1 MEKEE
6 EEETNFDRSNAK
18 STGLEKEA
26 NAASSYAFAE
36 TAYHS
41 TSHQHVLHFFCFS
54 EKRREEKRAEQSRAE
69 RRKTKVIYVV
79 RQRRRKD
86 YDL

>member
-41 TSHQHVLHFFCFS
+41 TSHQHVLHFFLFFWE
-54 EKRREEKRAEQSRAE
+54 EKRREESRTEQSRE
-69 RRKTKVIYVV
+69 KKNQGY
-79 RQRRRKD
+79 
-86 YDL
+86 LCG